1 MRVEGF
7 SRARCDTVNAR
18 DSGLRKRGRCARN
31 RRVVAIGSDAESI
44 GDSGI
49 GRPAHTSHKV
59 LAALDSL
66 DQAGTQQRHEDK
78 VHAVQTSI
86 DSAIATTDN
95 ALATA
100 EHLAQDSVR
109 VVGIPSCGNP
119 RAERTVEGVIGI
131 LLARSRVANKSEANL
146 RVVNLASQS

>member
-18 DSGLRKRGRCARN
+18 DSGLRKRWRCARN

-66 DQAGTQQRHEDK
+66 DQAGTQQRYKDEI
-78 VHAVQTSI
+78 HAVQASI
-86 DSAIATTDN
+86 NPTVAAADNGLVATGQ
-95 ALATA
+95 LA
-100 EHLAQDSVR
+100 
-109 VVGIPSCGNP
+109 
-119 RAERTVEGVIGI
+119 
-131 LLARSRVANKSEANL
+131 
-146 RVVNLASQS
+146 